1 MKRVAVHTLALAIG
15 LVLGACSPE
24 PQDENRE
31 RASQDMQDAG
41 RGASDAERD
50 EVAGALAE
58 DVASLAQVS
67 AAAAEP
73 PARATEKSEAPPSA
87 VGNVIASECV
97 ELQQSLA
104 TLKQSQSAPP
114 DGEFRTADELE
125 SIQGEIERIATRLQ
139 ETCGRE

>member
-1 MKRVAVHTLALAIG
+1 MTRGCVCLGALAIG

-24 PQDENRE
+24 PRDEIRE
-31 RASQDMQDAG
+31 RISQDLKDAR

-58 DVASLAQVS
+58 DFASLAQDS

-73 PARATEKSEAPPSA
+73 PARATEEIAVPPSA
-87 VGNVIASECV
+87 VGNAIANECV
-97 ELQQSLA
+97 ELQQSLT

-114 DGEFRTADELE
+114 DGENRTDDELA
-125 SIQGEIERIATRLQ
+125 SIQAEIERIATRLQ
-139 ETCGRE
+139 ETCGR